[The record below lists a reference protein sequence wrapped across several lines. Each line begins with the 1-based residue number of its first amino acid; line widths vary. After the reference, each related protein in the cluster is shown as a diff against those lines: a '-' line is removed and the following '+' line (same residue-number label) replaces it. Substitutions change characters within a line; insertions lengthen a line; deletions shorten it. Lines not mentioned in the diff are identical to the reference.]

1 MLNRVRDFR
10 YEDIKNWKPL
20 VSLRESYRKE
30 SAVRNMILFATCVFA
45 IVVGYSV
52 INGTLR
58 FSNKT
63 AEAATG
69 DISGAS
75 PSTGKPPKETEASP
89 PATNANLMTE
99 DKGIRP
105 LPGVFNRDGHRP
117 ASYVEPSIQT
127 DVRSTPTPTSTST
140 SQNTAIRN
148 PRIAVCNVQL
158 ILAAELAA
166 YSNELVQA
174 SEQQLFTEQEWIR
187 QGVAQLTEVEQLILQ
202 KLFEQKK
209 NLAVNEIRE
218 QMRQYRELA
227 DRELQ
232 VIADQI
238 AQQYDFD
245 LVVTTDHVLSFT
257 QSNDITRIVKQKWDQ
272 RRQSQAQSERPAPF
286 RSR

>member
-30 SAVRNMILFATCVFA
+30 SAVRNMILFATCIFA
-45 IVVGYSV
+45 IIVGYSA

-63 AEAATG
+63 ADAATG
-69 DISGAS
+69 DSSGAGL
-75 PSTGKPPKETEASP
+75 STGKPLKESDPSP
-89 PATNANLMTE
+89 PAINANLVTD
-99 DKGIRP
+99 DKEIRP
-105 LPGVFNRDGHRP
+105 LPAAPNRGNHRP
-117 ASYVEPSIQT
+117 ASYVEPSVQA
-127 DVRSTPTPTSTST
+127 DPRSTPTSTSQST
-140 SQNTAIRN
+140 TVRN
-148 PRIAVCNVQL
+148 PRIAVCDVQL

-166 YSNELVQA
+166 YSNELVQT

-187 QGVAQLTEVEQLILQ
+187 QNVAQFTEVEVLILQ

-218 QMRQYRELA
+218 QMRQYRESA

-238 AQQYDFD
+238 AQQGDFD

-257 QSNDITRIVKQKWDQ
+257 QSNDITRIVKHKWDQ
-272 RRQSQAQSERPAPF
+272 RRQNQAQVERPSPF
-286 RSR
+286 PRR

>member
-63 AEAATG
+63 ADAATG
-69 DISGAS
+69 DVSGAIL
-75 PSTGKPPKETEASP
+75 STGKPPKETDPSP
-89 PATNANLMTE
+89 PATNANLVTD

-105 LPGVFNRDGHRP
+105 LPGVLNRDGHRP
-117 ASYVEPSIQT
+117 ASYVEPSVPT
-127 DVRSTPTPTSTST
+127 DVRSTETST
-140 SQNTAIRN
+140 SQSTAVRN
-148 PRIAVCNVQL
+148 PRIAVCDVQL

-174 SEQQLFTEQEWIR
+174 SEQQLFTEQESIR
-187 QGVAQLTEVEQLILQ
+187 QGVAQLSDVELLILQ

-218 QMRQYRELA
+218 QLRQYRELA

-232 VIADQI
+232 AIADQI

-272 RRQSQAQSERPAPF
+272 RRQSQAQAERPAPF